1 MDRGTPTLVVSD
13 PCGSAVRAIAYC
25 RQSASEAPQARI
37 TQTIHDRHSRSSHS
51 RDPRL
56 FALSQDD
63 PATPANQTSVTS
75 MSGALL
81 LSVNSDAGWR
91 LNLSSACGQPLENW
105 DQKRNHR
112 RVTYDQWLRPAFM
125 FEQVAGEEA
134 RRSEGYSYADA
145 SDASALHNFCGQ
157 LIRHDDTGGTQSLD
171 ECSLFG
177 SPLEQSRRFL
187 KELDLPDW
195 PEDLAEREV
204 LLEIERATTRNGYN
218 AAGEQ
223 IRHID
228 ALGNEQLLRQTR
240 AGELFETCLRLS
252 GAGGYTSLVSDICYS
267 ATGQIEQQTAGNGV
281 VTRSAFDAQ
290 SGQIISLIAQV
301 ASKPPLQQLTYAYD
315 AVGNLLS
322 ISDAAQP
329 IRYFRNQRVAPL
341 NTYRYNTLYE
351 LIAATGQQ
359 CVNAPGGPQLPEF
372 ISTRDS
378 TRLENYQQTFD
389 YDSGGNLLTL
399 QHIADS
405 GQRTERTAIA
415 AYSNRSLPYT
425 AADVCPGEGDIAAGY
440 DGNGN
445 LNVLQ
450 KGQNLLWNGRDQL
463 RQVDQVIRNAEPN
476 DAERYIYD
484 GGGQRVRKIR
494 TAYSSRRTRT
504 HETRYLS
511 GVEIRTTP
519 EEILHVISVAA
530 GRCTVQI
537 LHWEKGR
544 PVGIPDDQARY
555 ILTNHLN
562 SNSLEL
568 DADARLIS
576 QESYYPYGGT
586 ASYAGRDKVEA
597 SYRTVRY
604 SGQERDATGLYY
616 YGFRYY
622 MPWRQRWLS
631 ADPAGVSDG
640 LNLYRMV
647 GGNPIGFVDAQG
659 LEETPVTHPVTGSE
673 YGRAALTAGARG
685 AVKGLI
691 RYGAG
696 KAAGAVLSGASK
708 SVLMPLAANFNGLA
722 WAYSGGSLAKL
733 AYDSYYPDS
742 GTSLGRA
749 VAFASGALPGFAIG
763 YSTALFSDPL
773 AVLVGVSK
781 DFSGELGTRLF
792 SPIGP
797 KIQYNGDAT
806 VVSQLVDSGGSVI
819 NNVVEGV
826 LENVLA
832 DSLPEGVF
840 PMVNGA
846 IKGFITTSVLATS
859 IVPASYYGS
868 KHGDLVAHWKDLP
881 NGLKAIGHDLAV
893 GVITNEGN
901 ALINEGFIKLGSENL
916 PGALK
921 AGLYNLQVVSE
932 ANALGGEY
940 VLKGIGWTGV
950 SAVSTVTTPSADSE
964 KNMQA
969 AADRQTR
976 QRTSVRR
983 NSAERAPLRTSM
995 V

>member
-1 MDRGTPTLVVSD
+1 MDRCTPALAVIDSS
-13 PCGSAVRAIAYC
+13 GMAVRSVAYC
-25 RQSASEAPQARI
+25 RQSETDAPQARI
-37 TQTIHDRHSRSSHS
+37 TQNIYERQTRTCHS

-56 FALSQDD
+56 FTLFQNDSTQ
-63 PATPANQTSVTS
+63 PANQATLSSLSGTS
-75 MSGALL
+75 L
-81 LSVNSDAGWR
+81 LSVNADAGWR
-91 LNLSSACGQPLENW
+91 LSLAGASGQALESW
-105 DQKRNHR
+105 GQKLNHR
-112 RVTYDQWLRPAFM
+112 RVAYDELLRPAFL
-125 FEQVAGEEA
+125 FEQEAGEEI
-134 RRSEGYSYADA
+134 RRSECYGWADA
-145 SDASALHNFCGQ
+145 SAESALHNVSGQ
-157 LIRHDDTGGTQSLD
+157 LIRHDDGAGTSSLD
-171 ECSLFG
+171 ECSVFG
-177 SPLEQSRRFL
+177 SPLAQTRRFL
-187 KELDLPDW
+187 DALELPDW
-195 PEDLAEREV
+195 PEDPAGRDV
-204 LLEIERATTRNGYN
+204 LLEVERATTRNSYN

-240 AGELFETCLRLS
+240 AGELFETCLKLS
-252 GAGGYTSLVSDICYS
+252 GAGGYTSLVSDIRYS

-351 LIAATGQQ
+351 LIEASGRQ
-359 CVNAPGGPQLPEF
+359 CVNALGGPQLPEF
-372 ISTRDS
+372 ISPPDS
-378 TRLENYQQTFD
+378 TQLENYQQTFD
-389 YDSGGNLLTL
+389 YDAGGNLLTL

-405 GQRTERTAIA
+405 GQRTERTAVA

-425 AADVCPGEGDIAAGY
+425 AADVRPGEGDIAAGY

-544 PVGIPDDQARY
+544 PVDIPDDQVRY
-555 ILTNHLN
+555 TLTNHLN

-586 ASYAGRDKVEA
+586 AWYAGRDKVEA

-631 ADPAGVSDG
+631 VDPGGTHDG

-647 GGNPIGFVDAQG
+647 GSNPIGFVDTKG
-659 LEETPVTHPVTGSE
+659 LKRTEVTATEATKAV
-673 YGRAALTAGARG
+673 TAGMLRG
-685 AVKGLI
+685 GVKGAAGFGAKTVVKMGLNATLGEAARYPLI
-691 RYGAG
+691 AKTSLSMGYSSAAAFAHVLDERGTTGFSKYWKVAAMGSAGLIIGGLSGALAG
-696 KAAGAVLSGASK
+696 DPVDSLGDVTKDLAVAFTGRGISRFGPSVPYDANATLGSQAFNIVADLTVNAAEGAWLGPLSKAAGVEGFWRSVGNGVIKSATGDLIRSLPVVPASYNESRHFDPLKLPSAKEIAQTVFHDTAMTHSYNVINTGVGIITQHLAGDGNSIARAAWDNLQLGNQADALAGEIVLSGAGWNDIN
-708 SVLMPLAANFNGLA
+708 PIPNETT
-722 WAYSGGSLAKL
+722 
-733 AYDSYYPDS
+733 P
-742 GTSLGRA
+742 GTSTEANLQAAEDKRNKKARIKNYGR
-749 VAFASGALPGFAIG
+749 
-763 YSTALFSDPL
+763 SDP
-773 AVLVGVSK
+773 
-781 DFSGELGTRLF
+781 FSSQRL
-792 SPIGP
+792 S
-797 KIQYNGDAT
+797 
-806 VVSQLVDSGGSVI
+806 
-819 NNVVEGV
+819 
-826 LENVLA
+826 
-832 DSLPEGVF
+832 
-840 PMVNGA
+840 
-846 IKGFITTSVLATS
+846 TSV
-859 IVPASYYGS
+859 
-868 KHGDLVAHWKDLP
+868 
-881 NGLKAIGHDLAV
+881 
-893 GVITNEGN
+893 
-901 ALINEGFIKLGSENL
+901 
-916 PGALK
+916 
-921 AGLYNLQVVSE
+921 
-932 ANALGGEY
+932 
-940 VLKGIGWTGV
+940 
-950 SAVSTVTTPSADSE
+950 
-964 KNMQA
+964 
-969 AADRQTR
+969 
-976 QRTSVRR
+976 
-983 NSAERAPLRTSM
+983 
-995 V
+995 

>member
-1 MDRGTPTLVVSD
+1 MDRCTPALAVIDSS
-13 PCGSAVRAIAYC
+13 GMAVRSVAYC
-25 RQSASEAPQARI
+25 RQSETDAPQARI
-37 TQTIHDRHSRSSHS
+37 TQNIYERQTRTCHS

-56 FALSQDD
+56 FTLFQNDSTQ
-63 PATPANQTSVTS
+63 PANQTTLSSLSGTS
-75 MSGALL
+75 L
-81 LSVNSDAGWR
+81 LSVNADAGWR
-91 LNLSSACGQPLENW
+91 LSLAGASGQALESW
-105 DQKRNHR
+105 GQKLNHR
-112 RVTYDQWLRPAFM
+112 RVAYDELLRPAFL
-125 FEQVAGEEA
+125 FEQEAGEEI
-134 RRSEGYSYADA
+134 RRSECYGWADA
-145 SDASALHNFCGQ
+145 SAESARHNVSGQ
-157 LIRHDDTGGTQSLD
+157 LIRHDDGAGTSSLD
-171 ECSLFG
+171 ECSVFG
-177 SPLEQSRRFL
+177 SPLAQTRQFL
-187 KELDLPDW
+187 DALELPDW
-195 PEDLAEREV
+195 PEDPAGRDV
-204 LLEIERATTRNGYN
+204 LLEVERATTRNSYN

-240 AGELFETCLRLS
+240 AGELFETCLKLS
-252 GAGGYTSLVSDICYS
+252 GAGGYTSLVSDIRYS
-267 ATGQIEQQTAGNGV
+267 ATGQIEQQSAGNGV
-281 VTRSAFDAQ
+281 VTRTVFDAQ

-301 ASKPPLQQLTYAYD
+301 GNEPPLQQLVYAYD

-351 LIAATGQQ
+351 LIAATGRQ

-372 ISTRDS
+372 ISPPDS

-405 GQRTERTAIA
+405 GQRTERTAVA

-425 AADVCPGEGDIAAGY
+425 AADVRPGEGDIAAGY

-484 GGGQRVRKIR
+484 GEGQRVRKIR

-586 ASYAGRDKVEA
+586 AWYAGRDKVEA

-604 SGQERDATGLYY
+604 SGQERDTTGLYY

-631 ADPAGVSDG
+631 VDPGGTHDG

-659 LEETPVTHPVTGSE
+659 LEETPVTHPVTRSE
-673 YGRAALTAGARG
+673 YGKAALTAGARG

-708 SVLMPLAANFNGLA
+708 SVLMPLAANLNGVA

-742 GTSLGRA
+742 GSSLGRA

-763 YSTALFSDPL
+763 YTTAIFSDPL

-846 IKGFITTSVLATS
+846 LKGVITTSVLASS

-901 ALINEGFIKLGSENL
+901 ALINEGLIKLGSENL
-916 PGALK
+916 PSAIK

-964 KNMQA
+964 KNIQA

-983 NSAERAPLRTSM
+983 NSAEKVPLRTSM